1 MRKRRGIEWRGIVR
15 EGHPIHCGSGGNQ
28 KDNLSRLGGGLTVR
42 TIWQS
47 KALRISGVICQA
59 LLAVVIVGIL
69 FQAYV
74 QQQVPVGL
82 IGLTVF
88 TDYWDKGYVGL
99 RGTWVIEREK
109 QLFPLQVSEIGCRLA
124 EKTCVESRAEISD
137 TTLKVEQ
144 DTHEILSWDEHTLV
158 YGNNDAICTNYIY
171 TVSRDT
177 KQVSGLRTIKPGM
190 ESTCTELSK
199 ELKLRLADGF
209 PVYWEMVSEA
219 RPVAASMAALGVILI
234 WTVLR
239 VRTIIKH
246 PPKAD

>member
-74 QQQVPVGL
+74 QQQVPVGP
-82 IGLTVF
+82 IGVTVV
-88 TDYWDKGYVGL
+88 TEYWAKGYVGL

-109 QLFPLQVSEIGCRLA
+109 QAFPLQVSKIGCRLA
-124 EKTCVESRAEISD
+124 EKQCVESRAEISG
-137 TTLKVEQ
+137 TTLMVDQ
-144 DTHEILSWDEHTLV
+144 DTHEIMSWDEHTLIF
-158 YGNNDAICTNYIY
+158 GNNDACVNYVF

-177 KQVSGLRTIKPGM
+177 KQVSGLRTI
-190 ESTCTELSK
+190 
-199 ELKLRLADGF
+199 
-209 PVYWEMVSEA
+209 
-219 RPVAASMAALGVILI
+219 
-234 WTVLR
+234 
-239 VRTIIKH
+239 
-246 PPKAD
+246 